1 MTWNLASLAVHCA
14 ADLVERQRPD
24 GWSQISFDQ
33 VSDISKPID
42 KLWLVGQVCDFA
54 LTLMAVADGTA

>member
-24 GWSQISFDQ
+24 GWSQISFD
-33 VSDISKPID
+33 SKPID
-42 KLWLVGQVCDFA
+42 KLWLVGRGCDFA